1 MTRRSPIYYS
11 DTQKAL
17 MWERWKAGDT
27 LHQIAHLFDRS
38 HSSVNRILAETGG
51 IRPPVRRRS
60 RLALT
65 LPEREEI
72 SRYLVVGLSIRAI
85 ATQLGRAPRP

>member
-11 DTQKAL
+11 DSQKAL
-17 MWERWKAGDT
+17 IWKAGDT

-51 IRPPVRRRS
+51 IRPPDDDPDQIVAS
-60 RLALT
+60 T
-65 LPEREEI
+65 
-72 SRYLVVGLSIRAI
+72 G
-85 ATQLGRAPRP
+85 